1 MNQKWKFSLVQY
13 SSWNS
18 VAPQFLFD
26 SLQSLSYYL
35 TRWRT
40 RCVWC
45 GRAVTIY
52 IGTPQFALCVAES
65 RIIVGWKLNTP
76 GCSYRNSYHSAK
88 QTKSNDKIKQ
98 LPGILVKKSFQINK
112 ENISIQHRYLDFGTS
127 LEIVGL
133 LCSYYTLGH
142 SNIWLCGSL
151 FVIPLFG
158 HFRGAKKGTNS
169 NFTNNRC
176 QNLINYFW
184 YLINRKSI
192 IVKFIYG
199 YIHWFVTLKFIV
211 QLSDF

>member
-112 ENISIQHRYLDFGTS
+112 ENISVGTTWILALLWKLLDYYVLTIPWDTQIFG
-127 LEIVGL
+127 
-133 LCSYYTLGH
+133 YA
-142 SNIWLCGSL
+142 
-151 FVIPLFG
+151 
-158 HFRGAKKGTNS
+158 GA
-169 NFTNNRC
+169 C
-176 QNLINYFW
+176 L
-184 YLINRKSI
+184 
-192 IVKFIYG
+192 
-199 YIHWFVTLKFIV
+199 
-211 QLSDF
+211 